1 MARHWTINGRFL
13 SQPTTGVQRY
23 AREIVRSLDVLIAE
37 RSPLTH
43 GLELSLQCP
52 PDSSDFPLS
61 SIECRKIGSTSGH
74 LWEQTKLAASL
85 HDGGLISLC
94 NTGPILSRKHIV
106 CIHDANVW
114 NAPHSYSF
122 GFRASYK
129 ALLPCLGKTACG
141 ISTVSHF
148 SLIELVRRGIV
159 PSDRA
164 FVASNGHEH
173 ALGWKP
179 EHSAATRLAASR
191 NTVVMIGSAA
201 PHKNIDLV
209 LGLADRLAMVGLKI
223 AVVGMSDPRIFKT
236 RTARAEA
243 RNIHWLGRV
252 CDRALAALLMDSL
265 CLAFPSLTEGFGLP
279 VVEAMALGCPVV
291 VSDRASLPEVCGNAA
306 LYAAADNP
314 DAWFDRFMSLRNSK
328 GLCRRLTEMGKTR
341 ASAYSWRTSA
351 LRYLEAMAVADG
363 IETETKGNQAAR
375 IQMTP

>member
-23 AREIVRSLDVLIAE
+23 AREIMRSLDVLIAE
-37 RSPLTH
+37 RSPFTH

-61 SIECRKIGSTSGH
+61 SIECRKVGGAGGH
-74 LWEQTKLAASL
+74 LWEQTTLAASL
-85 HDGGLISLC
+85 HGGGLISLC
-94 NTGPILSRKHIV
+94 NTGPILSRKHIL

-114 NAPHSYSF
+114 NAPQSYSL
-122 GFRASYK
+122 GFRTSYK
-129 ALLPCLGKTACG
+129 ALLPCLGKTAYG

-148 SLIELVRRGIV
+148 SLTELVRRGIV
-159 PSDRA
+159 PLGRA
-164 FVASNGHEH
+164 FVAPNGHEH
-173 ALGWKP
+173 ALEWKP
-179 EHSAATRLAASR
+179 GHSAATRLAASR
-191 NTVVMIGSAA
+191 DTVVMIGSAA

-209 LGLADRLAMVGLKI
+209 LGLADRLGMAGLKI
-223 AVVGMSDPRIFKT
+223 AVVGMSDPRVFNT

-252 CDRALAALLMDSL
+252 CDSALAALLMDSL

-328 GLCRRLTEMGKTR
+328 ALCQRLTEKGKAR

-363 IETETKGNQAAR
+363 IETGTKVMKLR
-375 IQMTP
+375 EFT

>member
-52 PDSSDFPLS
+52 PDSSDFPLN
-61 SIECRKIGSTSGH
+61 SIECRKVGGTGGH
-74 LWEQTKLAASL
+74 LWEQTTLAASL
-85 HDGGLISLC
+85 RGGGLISLC
-94 NTGPILSRKHIV
+94 NTGPILSRKHIL

-114 NAPHSYSF
+114 NAPHSYSL
-122 GFRASYK
+122 GFRTSYK
-129 ALLPCLGKTACG
+129 ALLPCLGRTAYG

-148 SLIELVRRGIV
+148 SLTELVRRGIV
-159 PSDRA
+159 PSRRA
-164 FVASNGHEH
+164 FVAPNGHEH
-173 ALGWKP
+173 ALEWTA

-209 LGLADRLAMVGLKI
+209 LGLADRLGMVGLRI
-223 AVVGMSDPRIFKT
+223 AVVGMSDPRVFKT

-252 CDRALAALLMDSL
+252 CDSALAALLMDSL

-328 GLCRRLTEMGKTR
+328 ALCRRLTEMGKAR

-351 LRYLEAMAVADG
+351 LRYLEAMVVADG
-363 IETETKGNQAAR
+363 IETGTKVVR
-375 IQMTP
+375 LREFT